1 MLGQYSH
8 FFAACA
14 TASAGFTGL
23 LLVALSIVN
32 HDDHEAGTRERRT
45 VLAGTAFFALIDIF
59 FVSLTSSLGG
69 VRLFATASLVMAG
82 IGLLATSHFMPRARR
97 AGNFVRGFPK
107 RRINLAFAC
116 ISAAG
121 YSTQLILAAALLSDP
136 QSPGLTRALVFMLVA
151 LFGSA
156 LARAWEVAGIG
167 HRAPREGA
175 PPSHPAESEVEV
187 VPPPRHGREPGTR
200 GRLAESAV
208 PTGTSAPPPSMG
220 ARAASEGELPA
231 VGRGAPERRA
241 ARRAGEASTPWP
253 GLRGPASPT
262 ADEGACRRG
271 G

>member
-1 MLGQYSH
+1 MLVQYSH

-45 VLAGTAFFALIDIF
+45 VLAGTAFFALVDIF

-97 AGNFVRGFPK
+97 AGNFVPGFPK
-107 RRINLAFAC
+107 RRINLAFAF

-121 YSTQLILAAALLSDP
+121 YLTQLILAAALLSNP
-136 QSPGLTRALVFMLVA
+136 QSAGLTRALVFMLVA

-175 PPSHPAESEVEV
+175 PPSHGADSEVEI
-187 VPPPRHGREPGTR
+187 VPPPQVET
-200 GRLAESAV
+200 V
-208 PTGTSAPPPSMG
+208 
-220 ARAASEGELPA
+220 
-231 VGRGAPERRA
+231 
-241 ARRAGEASTPWP
+241 
-253 GLRGPASPT
+253 
-262 ADEGACRRG
+262 
-271 G
+271 